1 MKSEEAVEGSSTV
14 VDFASGD
21 SIFDAIVAVDS
32 VEGFDALVGLGARVG
47 FGLGSSSSPAI
58 LSNGIQDG
66 SFGTWFSLCP
76 MKYFKLKMK
85 NKDEIFFQTI
95 LIFIAIFLIDKL
107 TACELLRLA
116 NIAAPYDLSILKL
129 C

>member
-21 SIFDAIVAVDS
+21 SIFDAIVALDS
-32 VEGFDALVGLGARVG
+32 DEGFDALVGLGARV
-47 FGLGSSSSPAI
+47 GLGSSSSPAI

-76 MKYFKLKMK
+76 MKYFKLEMK

-116 NIAAPYDLSILKL
+116 NIVAPYDLSILKL

>member
-14 VDFASGD
+14 VDFTSGD
-21 SIFDAIVAVDS
+21 SIFDAIVALDS
-32 VEGFDALVGLGARVG
+32 DEGFDALVGLGARV
-47 FGLGSSSSPAI
+47 GLGSSSSPAI

-76 MKYFKLKMK
+76 MKYFKLEMK

-116 NIAAPYDLSILKL
+116 NIVAPYDLSILKL